1 MRRMSTKQTGSQD
14 AQDDDIR
21 PEYDFAAMP
30 GGVRG
35 KYYKAYRAGYSVTVH
50 HADGTETT
58 STHMTPLITIEQA
71 RALYP
76 QDGSAHG
83 FEHVLR
89 VLKLAER
96 IGAEEGADLQIVR
109 AATLLHDVARGRP
122 GDHALL
128 GATQAREILAGAP
141 AEVIEAVAHAIAAHR
156 FRGDV
161 APATLEARV
170 LSDAD
175 KLDAI
180 GAFGIA
186 RAYAI
191 AGEAGQRLWAAVSPA
206 DYPDIRAI
214 PDAEHTP
221 VHEYVYKLARLKDR
235 LYTPAARR
243 IAEGRH
249 AFMQAFFAELDL
261 EVAGVH

>member
-1 MRRMSTKQTGSQD
+1 MPSHSTS
-14 AQDDDIR
+14 
-21 PEYDFAAMP
+21 
-30 GGVRG
+30 
-35 KYYKAYRAGYSVTVH
+35 
-50 HADGTETT
+50 
-58 STHMTPLITIEQA
+58 PLITIEQA
-71 RALYP
+71 RALYR

-96 IGAEEGADLQIVR
+96 IGAAEGADLQIVR
-109 AATLLHDVARGRP
+109 AATLLHDVARGQA
-122 GDHALL
+122 GNHAVL
-128 GATQAREILAGAP
+128 GAVRAREVLAGAP
-141 AEVIEAVAHAIAAHR
+141 ADVIDAVAHAIAAHR
-156 FRGDV
+156 FRGN
-161 APATLEARV
+161 AQPATLEARV

-180 GAFGIA
+180 GAFGVA

-191 AGEAGQRLWAAVSPA
+191 AGEDGQRLWAAVSPA

-214 PDAEHTP
+214 PASEHTP
-221 VHEYVYKLARLKDR
+221 VHEYVYKLSRLSER

-243 IAEGRH
+243 IAEGRR

-261 EVAGVH
+261 EVTGEH